1 MGEVMF
7 RGNVVMKGYLKNKAA
22 TEKALAGGWFH
33 SGDLG
38 VKHKDGYVQLRDRSK
53 DIIISGGENI
63 SSIEV
68 EDALFEHPGVQLAA
82 VVARPDDKWG
92 ETPCAFVEMKPGHSA
107 TAEELI
113 EWCRARLARY
123 KCPRHIVF
131 AEIPKTSTGKVQ
143 KFALRERAKADRG
156 GGQLSVMRSD
166 AWPQHCRAALVR
178 AVSAAAAQ
186 FPGPGEEAPK
196 RVHDVR
202 KTLKEARAIAR
213 LFLDC
218 VGEPA
223 RVTITTLAATRRQ
236 IGRARDLDVMAIR
249 VQRLEPPPEVSEPLM
264 AAIAREREAAQRARR
279 GLSATAP
286 RPRLNAIVR
295 RVEGWDLSAVGTEE
309 IVAAVART
317 YRQARKRGRLAFD
330 GDDPVALHAFR
341 ARVVD
346 LRYQL
351 ALLSCAWPEAL
362 NAQAEALNDLREAL
376 GDFNDLH
383 VLGTFAAEHGELP
396 PQALEELGV
405 RMEAKQKKLKRRANV
420 EFERLFAETPNAF
433 ATRIAAYL
441 NHPVREPEV
450 AEDEPKAVSAA

>member
-1 MGEVMF
+1 
-7 RGNVVMKGYLKNKAA
+7 
-22 TEKALAGGWFH
+22 
-33 SGDLG
+33 
-38 VKHKDGYVQLRDRSK
+38 
-53 DIIISGGENI
+53 
-63 SSIEV
+63 
-68 EDALFEHPGVQLAA
+68 
-82 VVARPDDKWG
+82 
-92 ETPCAFVEMKPGHSA
+92 
-107 TAEELI
+107 
-113 EWCRARLARY
+113 
-123 KCPRHIVF
+123 
-131 AEIPKTSTGKVQ
+131 
-143 KFALRERAKADRG
+143 
-156 GGQLSVMRSD
+156 LSEMRSD
-166 AWPQHCRAALVR
+166 AWPRHCRAALVR
-178 AVSAAAAQ
+178 AVRAAAAQ

-295 RVEGWDLSAVGTEE
+295 RVEGWDLSAIGTGE

-330 GDDPVALHAFR
+330 GDDPVALHATR

-351 ALLSCAWPEAL
+351 SLLSGAWPEAMD
-362 NAQAEALNDLREAL
+362 AQAEALNDLREAL

-383 VLGTFAAEHGELP
+383 VLGTFAAEYGELA
-396 PQALEELGV
+396 PQALEDLGSRV
-405 RMEAKQKKLKRRANV
+405 TAKQTKLKRRANV
-420 EFERLFAETPNAF
+420 EFERLFAEKPNAF
-433 ATRIAAYL
+433 ATRIGAYL
-441 NHPVREPEV
+441 ANPVKEPRDTH
-450 AEDEPKAVSAA
+450 DEPLAAKTAPAA

>member
-1 MGEVMF
+1 M
-7 RGNVVMKGYLKNKAA
+7 
-22 TEKALAGGWFH
+22 
-33 SGDLG
+33 
-38 VKHKDGYVQLRDRSK
+38 Q
-53 DIIISGGENI
+53 
-63 SSIEV
+63 
-68 EDALFEHPGVQLAA
+68 
-82 VVARPDDKWG
+82 
-92 ETPCAFVEMKPGHSA
+92 
-107 TAEELI
+107 
-113 EWCRARLARY
+113 
-123 KCPRHIVF
+123 
-131 AEIPKTSTGKVQ
+131 
-143 KFALRERAKADRG
+143 
-156 GGQLSVMRSD
+156 SD
-166 AWPQHCRAALVR
+166 AWPQYCRAALVR
-178 AVSAAAAQ
+178 SVASAAAQ

-213 LFLDC
+213 LFLHC

-236 IGRARDLDVMAIR
+236 IGRARDLDVMALR

-295 RVEGWDLSAVGTEE
+295 RVERWDLGAVGTGE

-317 YRQARKRGRLAFD
+317 YRQARKRGCLAFD

-346 LRYQL
+346 LRYQF

-362 NAQAEALNDLREAL
+362 NAQAEALNELREAL

-396 PQALEELGV
+396 PQALEDLGA
-405 RMEAKQKKLKRRANV
+405 RI
-420 EFERLFAETPNAF
+420 EFEAEQTQAP
-433 ATRIAAYL
+433 R
-441 NHPVREPEV
+441 
-450 AEDEPKAVSAA
+450 

>member
-1 MGEVMF
+1 
-7 RGNVVMKGYLKNKAA
+7 
-22 TEKALAGGWFH
+22 
-33 SGDLG
+33 
-38 VKHKDGYVQLRDRSK
+38 
-53 DIIISGGENI
+53 
-63 SSIEV
+63 
-68 EDALFEHPGVQLAA
+68 
-82 VVARPDDKWG
+82 
-92 ETPCAFVEMKPGHSA
+92 
-107 TAEELI
+107 
-113 EWCRARLARY
+113 
-123 KCPRHIVF
+123 
-131 AEIPKTSTGKVQ
+131 
-143 KFALRERAKADRG
+143 
-156 GGQLSVMRSD
+156 MRSD

-178 AVSAAAAQ
+178 AVGAAAAQ

-223 RVTITTLAATRRQ
+223 RVTIRTLAATRRQ
-236 IGRARDLDVMAIR
+236 IGRARDLDVMALR
-249 VQRLEPPPEVSEPLM
+249 VQRLEPPPEVSGPLM
-264 AAIAREREAAQRARR
+264 AAISREREAAQRARR

-295 RVEGWDLSAVGTEE
+295 RVEGWDLSAVGTAE

-351 ALLSCAWPEAL
+351 ALLSCAWPDAL

-450 AEDEPKAVSAA
+450 SEEEPKAVSAA

>member
-1 MGEVMF
+1 M
-7 RGNVVMKGYLKNKAA
+7 
-22 TEKALAGGWFH
+22 
-33 SGDLG
+33 
-38 VKHKDGYVQLRDRSK
+38 Q
-53 DIIISGGENI
+53 
-63 SSIEV
+63 
-68 EDALFEHPGVQLAA
+68 
-82 VVARPDDKWG
+82 
-92 ETPCAFVEMKPGHSA
+92 
-107 TAEELI
+107 
-113 EWCRARLARY
+113 
-123 KCPRHIVF
+123 
-131 AEIPKTSTGKVQ
+131 
-143 KFALRERAKADRG
+143 
-156 GGQLSVMRSD
+156 SD
-166 AWPQHCRAALVR
+166 AWPQYCRAALVR
-178 AVSAAAAQ
+178 SVASAAAQ

-213 LFLDC
+213 LFLHC

-295 RVEGWDLSAVGTEE
+295 RVAGWDLSAVGTGE

-362 NAQAEALNDLREAL
+362 SAQAEALNELREAL

-396 PQALEELGV
+396 PQALEDLGA
-405 RMEAKQKKLKRRANV
+405 RIESKQNKLRRRANV
-420 EFERLFAETPNAF
+420 EFERLFAEKPNAF

-441 NHPVREPEV
+441 GHPVIEPEV
-450 AEDEPKAVSAA
+450 TQGEPAAAKAVPAV

>member
-1 MGEVMF
+1 M
-7 RGNVVMKGYLKNKAA
+7 
-22 TEKALAGGWFH
+22 
-33 SGDLG
+33 
-38 VKHKDGYVQLRDRSK
+38 Q
-53 DIIISGGENI
+53 
-63 SSIEV
+63 
-68 EDALFEHPGVQLAA
+68 
-82 VVARPDDKWG
+82 
-92 ETPCAFVEMKPGHSA
+92 
-107 TAEELI
+107 
-113 EWCRARLARY
+113 
-123 KCPRHIVF
+123 
-131 AEIPKTSTGKVQ
+131 
-143 KFALRERAKADRG
+143 
-156 GGQLSVMRSD
+156 SD
-166 AWPQHCRAALVR
+166 AWPQYCRAALVR
-178 AVSAAAAQ
+178 SVASAAAQ

-213 LFLDC
+213 LFLHC

-295 RVEGWDLSAVGTEE
+295 RVAGWDLSAVGTGE

-362 NAQAEALNDLREAL
+362 NAQAEALNELREAL

-396 PQALEELGV
+396 PQALEDLGA
-405 RMEAKQKKLKRRANV
+405 RIESKQKRLRRRANV
-420 EFERLFAETPNAF
+420 EFERLFAEKPNAF

-441 NHPVREPEV
+441 GHPVIEPEV
-450 AEDEPKAVSAA
+450 TQGEPAAAKAVPAV

>member
-1 MGEVMF
+1 
-7 RGNVVMKGYLKNKAA
+7 
-22 TEKALAGGWFH
+22 
-33 SGDLG
+33 
-38 VKHKDGYVQLRDRSK
+38 
-53 DIIISGGENI
+53 
-63 SSIEV
+63 
-68 EDALFEHPGVQLAA
+68 
-82 VVARPDDKWG
+82 
-92 ETPCAFVEMKPGHSA
+92 
-107 TAEELI
+107 
-113 EWCRARLARY
+113 
-123 KCPRHIVF
+123 
-131 AEIPKTSTGKVQ
+131 
-143 KFALRERAKADRG
+143 
-156 GGQLSVMRSD
+156 MRSD

-178 AVSAAAAQ
+178 AVGAAAAQ

-236 IGRARDLDVMAIR
+236 IGRARDLDVMALR
-249 VQRLEPPPEVSEPLM
+249 VQHLEPPPEVSGPLM
-264 AAIAREREAAQRARR
+264 AAISREREAAQRARR

-295 RVEGWDLSAVGTEE
+295 RVEGWDLSAVGTAE

-351 ALLSCAWPEAL
+351 ALLSCAWPDAL

-450 AEDEPKAVSAA
+450 SEEEPKAVSAA

>member
-1 MGEVMF
+1 
-7 RGNVVMKGYLKNKAA
+7 
-22 TEKALAGGWFH
+22 
-33 SGDLG
+33 
-38 VKHKDGYVQLRDRSK
+38 
-53 DIIISGGENI
+53 
-63 SSIEV
+63 
-68 EDALFEHPGVQLAA
+68 
-82 VVARPDDKWG
+82 
-92 ETPCAFVEMKPGHSA
+92 
-107 TAEELI
+107 
-113 EWCRARLARY
+113 
-123 KCPRHIVF
+123 
-131 AEIPKTSTGKVQ
+131 
-143 KFALRERAKADRG
+143 
-156 GGQLSVMRSD
+156 MRSD

-178 AVSAAAAQ
+178 SVGAAAAQ

-236 IGRARDLDVMAIR
+236 IGRTRDLDVMALR
-249 VQRLEPPPEVSEPLM
+249 VKRLEPPPEVSEPLM

-279 GLSATAP
+279 GLAATAP

-330 GDDPVALHAFR
+330 SDDPVALHAFR

-351 ALLSCAWPEAL
+351 SLLSCAWPEAL

-383 VLGTFAAEHGELP
+383 VLGTFAAEYGELP
-396 PQALEELGV
+396 PQALEDLGV
-405 RMEAKQKKLKRRANV
+405 AHGGEA
-420 EFERLFAETPNAF
+420 E
-433 ATRIAAYL
+433 
-441 NHPVREPEV
+441 
-450 AEDEPKAVSAA
+450 

>member
-1 MGEVMF
+1 M
-7 RGNVVMKGYLKNKAA
+7 
-22 TEKALAGGWFH
+22 
-33 SGDLG
+33 
-38 VKHKDGYVQLRDRSK
+38 RD
-53 DIIISGGENI
+53 
-63 SSIEV
+63 
-68 EDALFEHPGVQLAA
+68 
-82 VVARPDDKWG
+82 
-92 ETPCAFVEMKPGHSA
+92 
-107 TAEELI
+107 
-113 EWCRARLARY
+113 
-123 KCPRHIVF
+123 
-131 AEIPKTSTGKVQ
+131 
-143 KFALRERAKADRG
+143 
-156 GGQLSVMRSD
+156 D
-166 AWPQHCRAALVR
+166 AWPRHCRAALVR
-178 AVSAAAAQ
+178 AVAAAATQ

-223 RVTITTLAATRRQ
+223 RLTITTLAATRRQ

-249 VQRLEPPPEVSEPLM
+249 VQRLEPPPEISKPLM

-279 GLSATAP
+279 GLAATTP

-295 RVEGWDLSAVGTEE
+295 RVEGWDLSAIGTEE

-351 ALLSCAWPEAL
+351 SLLSCAWPEAL

-396 PQALEELGV
+396 PQALEDLRARV
-405 RMEAKQKKLKRRANV
+405 EAKQKKLRRRANV

-441 NHPVREPEV
+441 GHPVRGPEV
-450 AEDEPKAVSAA
+450 VEGEAATTKVAPAA